1 MNHIVS
7 QHLTHQYTIGR
18 KSHTEIATKYMNV
31 GYLVKEVWS
40 LAIMDS
46 GKMTSPK
53 SMPKLADD
61 SINPEAYG
69 NQRIEANNYKLDVGM
84 FLSIRDHISY
94 HAKR

>member
-1 MNHIVS
+1 MS
-7 QHLTHQYTIGR
+7 D
-18 KSHTEIATKYMNV
+18 
-31 GYLVKEVWS
+31 LVKEVRS

-46 GKMTSPK
+46 GKMASPK

-61 SINPEAYG
+61 SIHPEAYG

-84 FLSIRDHISY
+84 FLSIYDHISY